1 MAVVGSDPT
10 KTIPQPLVPVPVIV
24 LVPKVGAPDIV
35 MVLVSTAGVHA
46 SPTPPGSSVVS
57 VKVIVWA
64 AAPAGILN
72 VTPLGFAV
80 GPAEGVNVPTVP
92 LLVHVPVDAPPPIV
106 DPVKVTVCALAD
118 WQTVTSGPAST
129 VAAVSIVA
137 VTAVLVETQVPF
149 LVSA

>member
-1 MAVVGSDPT
+1 MAVLGSDPM
-10 KTIPQPLVPVPVIV
+10 KLIPQPLLPVPVIV

-80 GPAEGVNVPTVP
+80 GPAGVNVPTVP
-92 LLVHVPVDAPPPIV
+92 LLVQVPVEALPPIV

-118 WQTVTSGPAST
+118 
-129 VAAVSIVA
+129 
-137 VTAVLVETQVPF
+137 
-149 LVSA
+149 

>member
-1 MAVVGSDPT
+1 MVQEAVLGSDPM
-10 KTIPQPLVPVPVIV
+10 KLIPQPLLPVPVIV

-35 MVLVSTAGVHA
+35 MVLVSAAAVHA
-46 SPTPPGSSVVS
+46 PAGSSVVS

-64 AAPAGILN
+64 AVPAGILN

-80 GPAEGVNVPTVP
+80 GPAEGVNDPITGF
-92 LLVHVPVDAPPPIV
+92 LVQVPVDAPPPIV

-129 VAAVSIVA
+129 VGAVRMVA
-137 VTAVLVETQVPF
+137 VTDVLVETQVPF
-149 LVSA
+149 LASA

>member
-35 MVLVSTAGVHA
+35 MVLVSAAAVHA
-46 SPTPPGSSVVS
+46 PAGSSVVS

-80 GPAEGVNVPTVP
+80 GPAGVNVPTVP
-92 LLVHVPVDAPPPIV
+92 LLVQVPVEALPPIV

-118 WQTVTSGPAST
+118 
-129 VAAVSIVA
+129 
-137 VTAVLVETQVPF
+137 
-149 LVSA
+149 